1 MNEIE
6 KQYSVKGIS
15 LDINIITEDDITAN
29 RCTQFIKNISKGKCC
44 YKSPEIRKSIRDY
57 NGTPSNYSEMIEYFI
72 KHAQRHEDD
81 YRVFVTDVFYMY
93 YHALTALLFSQNIS
107 WYGETSM
114 IAECENLLM
123 NEKVFSKIG
132 ISREEFNDLMQHVR
146 LFFKE
151 KNRAYLEPGSLD
163 AETLIHYFNEDIG
176 RVRKIFMST
185 YT

>member
-1 MNEIE
+1 
-6 KQYSVKGIS
+6 
-15 LDINIITEDDITAN
+15 
-29 RCTQFIKNISKGKCC
+29 
-44 YKSPEIRKSIRDY
+44 
-57 NGTPSNYSEMIEYFI
+57 
-72 KHAQRHEDD
+72 
-81 YRVFVTDVFYMY
+81 
-93 YHALTALLFSQNIS
+93 
-107 WYGETSM
+107 M

-176 RVRKIFMST
+176 RDRKIFMST